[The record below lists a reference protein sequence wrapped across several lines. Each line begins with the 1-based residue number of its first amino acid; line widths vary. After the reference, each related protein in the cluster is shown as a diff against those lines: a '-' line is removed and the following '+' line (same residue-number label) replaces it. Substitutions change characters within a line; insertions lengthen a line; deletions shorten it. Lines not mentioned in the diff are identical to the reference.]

1 MELLRDTIWKASEGK
16 VFKNKIT
23 GVIGSELVLLAKS
36 DNIAN
41 YEETDKPIEEQEN
54 DNTNSTETLPI

>member
-1 MELLRDTIWKASEGK
+1 MELLRDTIWKASNGK

-41 YEETDKPIEEQEN
+41 YEEVDKPIVEQEN
-54 DNTNSTETLPI
+54 DSIDSTEQLPI

>member
-23 GVIGSELVLLAKS
+23 GVIGSELILLAKNDS
-36 DNIAN
+36 LIN
-41 YEETDKPIEEQEN
+41 YEEVDKPIEEQP
-54 DNTNSTETLPI
+54 TE

>member
-54 DNTNSTETLPI
+54 DSIDSTETLPI

>member
-41 YEETDKPIEEQEN
+41 YEEVDKPMEEQEN
-54 DNTNSTETLPI
+54 VDTNSTETLPI